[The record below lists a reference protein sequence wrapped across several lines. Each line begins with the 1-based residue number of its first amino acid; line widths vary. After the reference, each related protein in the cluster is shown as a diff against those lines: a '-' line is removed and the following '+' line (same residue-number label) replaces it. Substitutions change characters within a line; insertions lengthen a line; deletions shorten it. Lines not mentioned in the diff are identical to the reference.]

1 MIKLID
7 LLNEVILLE
16 YNKSQ
21 LDYIAVKLNVKDK
34 NEFNPL
40 MNALDTQGIKYPD
53 LKKQIEAGSLKTIE
67 DLKKL
72 KTMSKTDTEKQ
83 IKSDVVKIL
92 DNSDFLI
99 IQPKTYEANC
109 YYGAGTKWCTT
120 DEEEG
125 PERFEQYTEYNPIT
139 FIIDK
144 SKTQSDP
151 LYKVALSYETYYTDD
166 DKGKKFYT
174 HESTVWN
181 AEDELIDEKKYFKY
195 LKSKGVDIR
204 KMIKL

>member
-1 MIKLID
+1 MIKLVD
-7 LLNEVILLE
+7 LLNEIILLE
-16 YNKSQ
+16 YNKSH
-21 LDYIAVKLNVKDK
+21 LDYVAVKLNVKDK
-34 NEFNPL
+34 NEFNSL

-120 DEEEG
+120 DKEEG

-166 DKGKKFYT
+166 DKGAFYT

>member
-34 NEFNPL
+34 NEFNSL

-151 LYKVALSYETYYTDD
+151 LYKVAISYETYYTTNN
-166 DKGKKFYT
+166 GERLNT
-174 HESTVWN
+174 HELTVWN

-204 KMIKL
+204 KILKL

>member
-7 LLNEVILLE
+7 LLNEVVLLE

-34 NEFNPL
+34 NEFNSL

-144 SKTQSDP
+144 SKTQSDS
-151 LYKVALSYETYYTDD
+151 LYKVAISYETYYTTNN
-166 DKGKKFYT
+166 GERLNT
-174 HESTVWN
+174 HELTVWN

-204 KMIKL
+204 KILKL

>member
-7 LLNEVILLE
+7 ILNEVILLE

-21 LDYIAVKLNVKDK
+21 LDYITVKLNVKDK
-34 NEFNPL
+34 NEFNSL

-120 DEEEG
+120 DKEEG

-144 SKTQSDP
+144 SKSQSDS
-151 LYKVALSYETYYTDD
+151 LYKVAISYETYYTTNNGERLN
-166 DKGKKFYT
+166 K
-174 HESTVWN
+174 HELTVWN
-181 AEDELIDEKKYFKY
+181 AEDELISYKKYFNY

-204 KMIKL
+204 KILKL

>member
-1 MIKLID
+1 MIKLVD

-16 YNKSQ
+16 YNKSH

-34 NEFNPL
+34 NEFNSL

-120 DEEEG
+120 DKEEG

-144 SKTQSDP
+144 SKSQSDS
-151 LYKVALSYETYYTDD
+151 LYKVAISYETYYTTNNN
-166 DKGKKFYT
+166 GERLNT
-174 HESTVWN
+174 HELTVWN

-204 KMIKL
+204 KILKL

>member
-7 LLNEVILLE
+7 ILNEVILLE

-21 LDYIAVKLNVKDK
+21 LDYITVKLNVKDK
-34 NEFNPL
+34 NEFNSL

-120 DEEEG
+120 DKEEG

-144 SKTQSDP
+144 SKSQSDS
-151 LYKVALSYETYYTDD
+151 LYKVAISYETYYTTNNN
-166 DKGKKFYT
+166 GERLNT
-174 HESTVWN
+174 HELTVWN

-204 KMIKL
+204 KILKL

>member
-1 MIKLID
+1 MIKLVD

-21 LDYIAVKLNVKDK
+21 LDYITVKLNVKDK
-34 NEFNPL
+34 NEFNSL

-92 DNSDFLI
+92 DNSDLLI
-99 IQPKTYEANC
+99 
-109 YYGAGTKWCTT
+109 
-120 DEEEG
+120 
-125 PERFEQYTEYNPIT
+125 
-139 FIIDK
+139 
-144 SKTQSDP
+144 S
-151 LYKVALSYETYYTDD
+151 
-166 DKGKKFYT
+166 
-174 HESTVWN
+174 
-181 AEDELIDEKKYFKY
+181 
-195 LKSKGVDIR
+195 
-204 KMIKL
+204 

>member
-1 MIKLID
+1 MIKLVD

-34 NEFNPL
+34 NEFNSL

-166 DKGKKFYT
+166 DKGNKFYT